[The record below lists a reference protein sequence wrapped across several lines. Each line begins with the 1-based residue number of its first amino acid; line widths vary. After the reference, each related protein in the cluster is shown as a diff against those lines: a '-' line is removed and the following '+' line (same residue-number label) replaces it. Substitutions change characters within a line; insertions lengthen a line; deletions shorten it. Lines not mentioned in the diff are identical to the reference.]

1 MYQNPGINKETRLK
15 ADFEEKMANANR
27 AEIAVD

>member
-1 MYQNPGINKETRLK
+1 MYRGTDITPETRLK

-27 AEIAVD
+27 AEVFVD